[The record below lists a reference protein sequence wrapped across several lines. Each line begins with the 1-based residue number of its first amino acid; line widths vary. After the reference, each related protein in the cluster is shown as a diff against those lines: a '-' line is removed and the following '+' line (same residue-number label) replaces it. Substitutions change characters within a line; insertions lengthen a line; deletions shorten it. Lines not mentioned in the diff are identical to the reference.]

1 MAQQLRNVEET
12 VAYNKLVADI
22 SFPLQV
28 GVVNLK
34 AGQGVLVSGSVIAET
49 ATGDHVLYDGT
60 DGQTPHSVLI
70 EDVDATTATAAHV
83 YLSGVLNRKE
93 LVVGNSVAIGTIED
107 ALRIRGIYLKDTF

>member
-12 VAYNKLVADI
+12 VNYNKLVADI

-34 AGQGVLVSGSVIAET
+34 AGQGVLVAGSVIAEN
-49 ATGDHVLYDGT
+49 ATGEHLFYDGT
-60 DGQTPHSVLI
+60 DGQTPHSILV
-70 EDVDATTATAAHV
+70 EDVDATTATTGQV

-93 LVVGNSVAIGTIED
+93 LVVGGSVAIGTIED